1 MPPLLVRALV
11 PKTNGPIR
19 LSDRLNQATVSG
31 AVVSEEDAGD
41 LLWVAVGRR
50 RADSLPCGGVDKGFL
65 APGVARFEQA
75 EISYSDKTTDD
86 VDLCMVAFEI
96 DQDCSEIAELDE
108 QLKRMG
114 AMMRRETIETTTF

>member
-1 MPPLLVRALV
+1 M
-11 PKTNGPIR
+11 
-19 LSDRLNQATVSG
+19 
-31 AVVSEEDAGD
+31 SEEDAGD

-75 EISYSDKTTDD
+75 EISYSDKATDD
-86 VDLCMVAFEI
+86 VDLCMVA
-96 DQDCSEIAELDE
+96 
-108 QLKRMG
+108 LKRMG

>member
-1 MPPLLVRALV
+1 M
-11 PKTNGPIR
+11 
-19 LSDRLNQATVSG
+19 
-31 AVVSEEDAGD
+31 SEEDAGD

-86 VDLCMVAFEI
+86 VDLC
-96 DQDCSEIAELDE
+96 
-108 QLKRMG
+108 RMG